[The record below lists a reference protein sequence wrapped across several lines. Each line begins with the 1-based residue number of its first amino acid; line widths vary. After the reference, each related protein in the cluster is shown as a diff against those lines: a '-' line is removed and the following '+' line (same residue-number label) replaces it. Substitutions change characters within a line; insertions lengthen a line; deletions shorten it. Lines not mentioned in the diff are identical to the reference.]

1 VKYALI
7 IGNDKYSDPR
17 LAQLKTPASDSQA
30 LARAL
35 ADQNIGAFD
44 DVKALINR
52 TETEVRR
59 AIGEFLMNKKP
70 DDLALIYFSG
80 HGVLDDRGRLFLS
93 LKDTQTSLLKATA
106 IPSSYIVDEMDSCRS
121 KRQVLILDC
130 CHSGA
135 FARGTKGDQKA
146 VTEAT
151 FEGSGYGRV
160 VMTASDSTQY
170 ALEGDQVI
178 GDTNLSLFTHFL
190 LEGLKTGG
198 ADLDNDGRVS
208 LDEWYDYT
216 YSRVIAETPRQV
228 PHKWS
233 YNQQGDVVIARNPFL
248 KKKQVE
254 LPVELLQALESSFV
268 GIRESAVNELGRYLA
283 SRDPEMLNL
292 ALASL
297 ERMRGDDSRRIS
309 SLAEKLLSEFEKAQV
324 SADKAAL
331 ETVHAVKN
339 DFGLQDVSAKNSLT
353 AGRTII
359 EKAAKPLGDSRGQI
373 FNNSFWPKWIAAII
387 PAIMFST
394 MFYFYNLPADIDAV
408 LFVGLF
414 MAVTGLSSAIQWFAF
429 REKLKYA
436 WIAGNLVAG
445 MALGLF
451 HIYLYNEISEWWGV
465 HLSLLLALWCVGNFL
480 LGLPLIRD
488 ARSGPPQLFPT
499 SESGA
504 RRNPFIILLSVSLLI
519 GVMCNV
525 LLVWDLSYET
535 LRVTW
540 ALYGA
545 AAILTG
551 LSFFLR
557 RDVPRNIGFITL
569 ALFLTIDG
577 VNVALLASDSE
588 FPLYYFAL
596 NAMVGLVPGIFFALQ
611 KATWKNLG
619 LILLTGYI
627 LSNSIAGLLVYNS
640 DRSSIFLIVSSV
652 FAIPAAVIFLARK

>member
-1 VKYALI
+1 MKYALI